1 MKAMSK
7 LTIGLVAAAVLMVGC
22 GETTDSPVASASAP
36 VASAPVKKV
45 TVAPTITE
53 ASLGLRKTDLY
64 SEDSTI
70 AAKTEYRTSQAM
82 GSTKIKRAFQDAP
95 PMIPHDTDGML
106 PIKIGD
112 NACTGCHMPDIAVGM
127 GATPIPVS
135 HFTDFRP
142 KHKVVNGTFKKV
154 IDNYKNETSIVTKDS
169 LQGAR
174 FNCSQCHA
182 PQSQGNLAVENTFEA
197 TYTKENGA
205 DSSSWSGASMTDA
218 LDTLHDGDNFV
229 TEKDVANKNS
239 AAGASIW
246 THHK

>member
-64 SEDSTI
+64 TEDSTI
-70 AAKTEYRTSQAM
+70 ADKTEYRSAQAM
-82 GSTKIKRAFQDAP
+82 GSTRIKRAFQDAP

-112 NACTGCHMPDIAVGM
+112 NQCTGCHMPEMASSM

-142 KHKVVNGTFKKV
+142 KHSVVNGTFKKA
-154 IDNYKNETSIVTKDS
+154 IDNYKNETAIVKKDK

-197 TYTKENGA
+197 NFTREDGA
-205 DSSSWSGASMTDA
+205 SKSSWAGAAMTDQ
-218 LDTLHDGDNFV
+218 LNTLHGGDNFV
-229 TEKDVANKNS
+229 TPEDVANKNS
-239 AAGASIW
+239 PAGVSPW
-246 THHK
+246 THH